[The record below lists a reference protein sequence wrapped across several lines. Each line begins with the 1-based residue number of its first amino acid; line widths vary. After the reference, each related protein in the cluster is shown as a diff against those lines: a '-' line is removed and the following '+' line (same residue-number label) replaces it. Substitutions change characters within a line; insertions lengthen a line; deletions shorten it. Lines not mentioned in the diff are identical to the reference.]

1 MADNKPATGGKPVVP
16 GAKATDKK
24 PAAPKDKTASFKTIA
39 ARRAN
44 NVVKQLELLGNTA
57 NRGNYEYT
65 DEQVEKVF
73 EAISE
78 AYDICKAKFA
88 TKAAKDKK
96 VITL

>member
-1 MADNKPATGGKPVVP
+1 MADNKPTGGKPVVP

-24 PAAPKDKTASFKTIA
+24 DAKPKDKTGSFKTIA

-65 DEQVEKVF
+65 QAQVDTIF

-78 AYDICKAKFA
+78 AYDICKAKFQ
-88 TKAAKDKK
+88 TKEAKEKSK
-96 VITL
+96 IAL